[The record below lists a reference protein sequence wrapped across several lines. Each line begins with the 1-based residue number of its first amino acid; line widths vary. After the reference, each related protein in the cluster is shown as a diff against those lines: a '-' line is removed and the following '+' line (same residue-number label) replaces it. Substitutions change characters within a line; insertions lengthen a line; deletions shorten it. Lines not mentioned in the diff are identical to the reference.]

1 MAKKIVIIGGGP
13 AGYVAAIRAAQLG
26 AETHIVEAER
36 LGGTCLNVGCIPT
49 KALMHTSELYHLA
62 KSGASYGVKVGEIS
76 LDWTAAMNNKQRI
89 VNRLVKGVESLLK
102 ANKVTIHKG
111 KARIQDPKTVV
122 VETEPAVVLSAD
134 AIVIATGSEPVKL
147 KLPGADLPGV
157 IDSTGALKLPSVPKS
172 LAVIGGGVIGV
183 EFAALYNALGAKVTV
198 VELLPEILPPVDRE
212 IAVKLRQQLEKAG
225 VEFLTGAGLK
235 EIRQTDAGLQALVT
249 QGELQLELATEY
261 VLIGVGRIPNTRDL
275 GLESLGIAME
285 RGRIQ
290 VNAGFETNAPGIYA
304 VGDCNGLSLLAHAAS
319 AQGIAAVEGIMG
331 HKSAYFCNLIPSCIY
346 TNPEIGSV
354 GITEEAAERQGLAV
368 KIGRFPLSGNGKSLI
383 ENGGVGMVK
392 IIAGAKH
399 GEILGVHIIGPRA
412 TELIAEAC
420 LAMRLEATLDELVST
435 IHAHPT
441 VSESMTEAALAADG
455 IAIHWP
461 PGMPAK

>member
-26 AETHIVEAER
+26 AETHLVEAEK

-49 KALMHTSELYHLA
+49 KALMHTAELYHLA
-62 KSGASYGVKVGEIS
+62 KSSGGYGVKAGEVT
-76 LDWTAAMNNKQRI
+76 LDWNAAMNNKQRV

-102 ANKVTIHKG
+102 ANKVSIHKG
-111 KARIQDPKTVV
+111 KAELKAAKTVV
-122 VETEPAVVLSAD
+122 VAGEPPVELAAD
-134 AIVIATGSEPVKL
+134 AIIIAAGSEPVKL
-147 KLPGADLPGV
+147 NLPGADLPGV

-172 LAVIGGGVIGV
+172 LVVIGGGVIGV

-212 IAVKLRQQLEKAG
+212 VAVKLRQQLEKDG
-225 VEFLTGAGLK
+225 VDFMTGAGLK
-235 EIRQTDAGLQALVT
+235 EIKQTDAALLALVA
-249 QGELQLELATEY
+249 QGEAQHELAAEY
-261 VLIGVGRIPNTRDL
+261 ILIGVGRIPNTRDL
-275 GLESLGIAME
+275 GLEQLGVAVE

-290 VNAGFETNAPGIYA
+290 VNATFETSVSGVYA

-331 HKSAYFCNLIPSCIY
+331 HKPAYFGQLIPSCIY

-354 GITEEAAERQGLAV
+354 GLTEEAAANQGLSV
-368 KIGRFPLSGNGKSLI
+368 KIGRFPLSGNGKTLI
-383 ENGGVGMVK
+383 ENGGVGLVK

-420 LAMRLEATLDELVST
+420 LAMRLEATLEELVST

-441 VSESMTEAALAADG
+441 ISEAMAEAALAADG
-455 IAIHWP
+455 LAIHWP
-461 PGMPAK
+461 PGMQMK